1 VNDQEGAR
9 SRRVLRFAVL
19 GSLLVHA
26 IGFFLWGAT
35 TDRFVAL
42 QPKTRQT
49 PPPDIVVSIS
59 HATTISKHARPV
71 PVRPSHPVTHPPAP
85 ASRETVAEQ
94 QQPAAQPI
102 PRRPALEVPRALR
115 ELAKPVPKIDV
126 NPPRTIRATPSPFPQ
141 TPVPQSPAPRTLALR
156 TEQSR
161 SSAVKSQRHLLSQA
175 QLATIGQDLQ
185 KTLTELRRED
195 DPLAVRSTAA
205 PAAPKRIRVQMLG
218 ADSGLKHGQGI
229 YYPIKSWSADGFNYY
244 YCAYQFV
251 YADGIVETGGVPW
264 PVRFPP
270 AHDPFVHP
278 EIGER
283 GEAPLAGP
291 LPGWK
296 LPPGEKIGKALTLAV
311 PGLPAES
318 Q

>member
-26 IGFFLWGAT
+26 IGFFLWGIT
-35 TDRFVAL
+35 TARFVAL
-42 QPKTRQT
+42 QPKLRQT

-71 PVRPSHPVTHPPAP
+71 PVRPSRPVAQPQAPAP
-85 ASRETVAEQ
+85 RAAVEEQ
-94 QQPAAQPI
+94 QQPVAQPI

-115 ELAKPVPKIDV
+115 ELAKPVPRSDV
-126 NPPRTIRATPSPFPQ
+126 NPPRTIRATPSPLPQ
-141 TPVPQSPAPRTLALR
+141 PPVPQSPAPRTVAYR
-156 TEQSR
+156 TEQSHP
-161 SSAVKSQRHLLSQA
+161 SAVKSQRQLLSQA
-175 QLATIGQDLQ
+175 QLATIRQDLQ
-185 KTLTELRRED
+185 KTLTELHRED

-205 PAAPKRIRVQMLG
+205 PAAPKRYHVQMLG

-229 YYPIKSWSADGFNYY
+229 YYPIKSWIADGFDYY
-244 YCAYQFV
+244 YCAYEFV

-270 AHDPFVHP
+270 AHDPFLHP

-283 GEAPLAGP
+283 GEAPLAPP

-296 LPPGEKIGKALTLAV
+296 LPAGEKIGKALMLGV
-311 PGLPAES
+311 PGMSAES